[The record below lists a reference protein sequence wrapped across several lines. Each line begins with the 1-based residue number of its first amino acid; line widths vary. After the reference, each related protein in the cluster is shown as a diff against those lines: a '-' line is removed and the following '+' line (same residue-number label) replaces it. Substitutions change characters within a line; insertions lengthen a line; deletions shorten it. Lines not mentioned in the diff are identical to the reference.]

1 MSAAVVKT
9 TLATAIGSTSAA
21 LTLAS
26 TAASFANDQFHPILE
41 ALAVLANIGD
51 LEPHQLDNR
60 IRLIQ
65 SVAKIGVGIADEMAG
80 VFEAEERDMGEKL
93 AALKAGAA

>member
-9 TLATAIGSTSAA
+9 TLAAAIGSTSAA
-21 LTLAS
+21 LAIAS

-41 ALAVLANIGD
+41 ALVVLADVGD
-51 LEPHQLDNR
+51 LKPYQIDNR

-65 SVAKIGVGIADEMAG
+65 KVAKIGVAMADEMAG
-80 VFEAEERDMGEKL
+80 VFEAEERDIGEKL